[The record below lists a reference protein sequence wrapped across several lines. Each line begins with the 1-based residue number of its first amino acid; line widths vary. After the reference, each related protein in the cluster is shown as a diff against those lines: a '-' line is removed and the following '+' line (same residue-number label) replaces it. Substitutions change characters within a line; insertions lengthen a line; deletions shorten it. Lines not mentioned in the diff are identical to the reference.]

1 MVGVGD
7 AGKQDATADMTADS
21 EELALLADS
30 TECSEEMVSQVAAA
44 MAVSNSG
51 DWLHAHRRL
60 ELTWH
65 SW

>member
-7 AGKQDATADMTADS
+7 AGNQDPSADMKADS

-44 MAVSNSG
+44 MAAPNSG
-51 DWLHAHRRL
+51 DWLRAHQCL
-60 ELTWH
+60 ADVA
-65 SW
+65 